1 MNEAARVLYVA
12 ATRAKRRLHWVGVAE
27 RDSITHELREPSANT
42 PLASLWP
49 AFCREA
55 RCIDLA
61 AEASEN
67 QSGALAGFV
76 PKLVRRQLIPVAVAR
91 ELLAAEV
98 AQIAPEVDEVPET
111 RFSAAVGTLVHACL
125 EQIAA
130 DPVAWDVTRVTNA
143 QGNFAR
149 WLELRGWPALESSR
163 GAQRAVT
170 MLQTTLAS
178 DAGRW
183 ILGTRSDAAAELALA
198 KVGAGGTA
206 QVRVVDRCFI
216 ADGTRWII
224 DYKTA
229 ALGDCPSMTA
239 LQQHAARYQTQLASY
254 AELFAGEGL
263 PVCCAVFYVA
273 YGKLVV
279 LD

>member
-1 MNEAARVLYVA
+1 
-12 ATRAKRRLHWVGVAE
+12 
-27 RDSITHELREPSANT
+27 
-42 PLASLWP
+42 
-49 AFCREA
+49 
-55 RCIDLA
+55 
-61 AEASEN
+61 
-67 QSGALAGFV
+67 
-76 PKLVRRQLIPVAVAR
+76 
-91 ELLAAEV
+91 
-98 AQIAPEVDEVPET
+98 
-111 RFSAAVGTLVHACL
+111 
-125 EQIAA
+125 
-130 DPVAWDVTRVTNA
+130 
-143 QGNFAR
+143 
-149 WLELRGWPALESSR
+149 
-163 GAQRAVT
+163 